1 MTSADRQA
9 IRQMLRFQL
18 QWDSE
23 WSCRSEAEQWNEVDR
38 IEKNDQL
45 EWIAAW
51 GGVKSARNRVEA
63 RRAAAGRMAENRP
76 MPREV
81 HYSDAGQRLTA
92 SSPALA
98 GSVQAAVACVD

>member
-18 QWDSE
+18 QWDRE
-23 WSCRSEAEQWNEVDR
+23 WSCRSEQEQWDEVDR
-38 IEKNDQL
+38 IEQHDQL

-63 RRAAAGRMAENRP
+63 RRRAAGRATEICQ
-76 MPREV
+76 
-81 HYSDAGQRLTA
+81 YSNAGQNF
-92 SSPALA
+92 SSAVSTQP
-98 GSVQAAVACVD
+98 GSGPIAVACLE

>member
-18 QWDSE
+18 QWDRE
-23 WSCRSEAEQWNEVDR
+23 WSCRSEAEQWDEVDR

-63 RRAAAGRMAENRP
+63 RREAAGRMAENRR
-76 MPREV
+76 MSRERN
-81 HYSDAGQRLTA
+81 YIDAGQM
-92 SSPALA
+92 
-98 GSVQAAVACVD
+98 VA

>member
-18 QWDSE
+18 QWDRE
-23 WSCRSEAEQWNEVDR
+23 WSCRSEAEQWDEVDR

-63 RRAAAGRMAENRP
+63 RREAAGRMAENRR
-76 MPREV
+76 MSRER
-81 HYSDAGQRLTA
+81 HYIDAGQM
-92 SSPALA
+92 
-98 GSVQAAVACVD
+98 VV

>member
-18 QWDSE
+18 QLDRE
-23 WSCRSEAEQWNEVDR
+23 WSCRSEEEQWDEVDR
-38 IEKNDQL
+38 IENHDQL

-63 RRAAAGRMAENRP
+63 RREAAGRMVENQRVESVGP
-76 MPREV
+76 FGEAAQRFSSV
-81 HYSDAGQRLTA
+81 GAG
-92 SSPALA
+92 LA
-98 GSVQAAVACVD
+98 GAIPSAVGCAD

>member
-18 QWDSE
+18 QWDRE
-23 WSCRSEAEQWNEVDR
+23 WSCRSEAEQWDEVDR

-51 GGVKSARNRVEA
+51 GGVKSARKRVEA
-63 RRAAAGRMAENRP
+63 RREAAGRVAENRRFSTP
-76 MPREV
+76 
-81 HYSDAGQRLTA
+81 A
-92 SSPALA
+92 PALA
-98 GSVQAAVACVD
+98 GSVPAAVACVD

>member
-23 WSCRSEAEQWNEVDR
+23 WSCRSEAEQWDEVDR

-51 GGVKSARNRVEA
+51 GGVKSARKRVEA
-63 RRAAAGRMAENRP
+63 RREAAGRMAENR
-76 MPREV
+76 RF
-81 HYSDAGQRLTA
+81 ST
-92 SSPALA
+92 PAQSLA
-98 GSVQAAVACVD
+98 VSVPAAVACLD

>member
-1 MTSADRQA
+1 MTPADRQA

-23 WSCRSEAEQWNEVDR
+23 WSFKSEEEQWAEVDR

-51 GGVKSARNRVEA
+51 GGVKAARSRVEA
-63 RRAAAGRMAENRP
+63 RRAADGRMIARRRMSTESKHSDVGQSFSSAE
-76 MPREV
+76 
-81 HYSDAGQRLTA
+81 TA
-92 SSPALA
+92 PVRTVS
-98 GSVQAAVACVD
+98 AAVASAE

>member
-18 QWDSE
+18 QWDRE
-23 WSCRSEAEQWNEVDR
+23 WSCRSEEEQWDEVDR

-63 RRAAAGRMAENRP
+63 RRKAAGRMAENR
-76 MPREV
+76 RF
-81 HYSDAGQRLTA
+81 STAG
-92 SSPALA
+92 PALA
-98 GSVQAAVACVD
+98 GSIPTVVACAD

>member
-18 QWDSE
+18 QWDRE
-23 WSCRSEAEQWNEVDR
+23 WSCRSEAEQWDEVDR

-63 RRAAAGRMAENRP
+63 RREAAGRMAENRR
-76 MPREV
+76 MSRER
-81 HYSDAGQRLTA
+81 HYIDAGQM
-92 SSPALA
+92 
-98 GSVQAAVACVD
+98 VA

>member
-18 QWDSE
+18 QWDRE
-23 WSCRSEAEQWNEVDR
+23 WSCRSEQEQWDEVDR
-38 IEKNDQL
+38 IEQYDQL

-63 RRAAAGRMAENRP
+63 RRRAAGRATEICQ
-76 MPREV
+76 
-81 HYSDAGQRLTA
+81 YSNAGQNF
-92 SSPALA
+92 SSAVSTQP
-98 GSVQAAVACVD
+98 GSGPIAVACLE

>member
-18 QWDSE
+18 QWDRE
-23 WSCRSEAEQWNEVDR
+23 WSCRSEEEQWDEVDR

-51 GGVKSARNRVEA
+51 GGVKSARSRVEA
-63 RRAAAGRMAENRP
+63 RREAAGRMDENRR
-76 MPREV
+76 MSREG
-81 HYSDAGQRLTA
+81 HRSEAGQRISTA
-92 SSPALA
+92 APALA
-98 GSVQAAVACVD
+98 GSVSTVVSCAD